1 MGEEPNIIMK
11 GEITMC
17 GKRLVIIIG
26 IILFMGGWLGSVLA
40 AELKIGCVDIQK
52 AVNECNAGKEAK
64 KALTKE
70 AEKFQRLI
78 AEKQKEL
85 QTMKDT
91 LDKQDKM
98 LTPESRAAKEKEFQ
112 AKVRDFQR
120 WGQDNQNEL
129 NQKQKDLER
138 NIAVGIQKVVQKIGA
153 EEGYTLI
160 LDKNEPMV
168 LFASRS
174 VDLTDQV
181 IKILDAQK
189 K

>member
-1 MGEEPNIIMK
+1 MDRRK
-11 GEITMC
+11 
-17 GKRLVIIIG
+17 LVIFIG
-26 IILFMGGWLGSVLA
+26 IVLFLGGWFGSVLA
-40 AELKIGCVDIQK
+40 AELKIGCVDIQR

-64 KALTKE
+64 KTLTKE

-78 AEKQKEL
+78 ADKQKEL
-85 QTMKDT
+85 QAMKDT
-91 LDKQDKM
+91 LDKQNKM

-112 AKVRDFQR
+112 TKVRDFQR

-129 NQKQKDLER
+129 SQKQKDLES
-138 NIAVGIQKVVQKIGA
+138 NIAMGIQKVVQKIGV
-153 EEGYTLI
+153 EEGYSII

-181 IKILDAQK
+181 IKILDTQK
-189 K
+189 R

>member
-1 MGEEPNIIMK
+1 MDIRKLGFF
-11 GEITMC
+11 
-17 GKRLVIIIG
+17 IG
-26 IILFMGGWLGSVLA
+26 IVLLLGGWFGPVLA
-40 AELKIGCVDIQK
+40 AELKIGCVDIQR
-52 AVNECNAGKEAK
+52 AVNECHAGKEAK
-64 KALTKE
+64 KTLTKE

-85 QTMKDT
+85 QMMKDT

-112 AKVRDFQR
+112 TKVRDFQR

-129 NQKQKDLER
+129 SQKQKDLER
-138 NIAVGIQKVVQKIGA
+138 NIAVGIQKVVQKIGV
-153 EEGYTLI
+153 EEGYSII

>member
-1 MGEEPNIIMK
+1 MMSK
-11 GEITMC
+11 KSVTA
-17 GKRLVIIIG
+17 IG
-26 IILFMGGWLGSVLA
+26 IALLLGWVSPVLA
-40 AELKIGCVDIQK
+40 DGLKIGVVDIQK

-153 EEGYTLI
+153 DEGYSLI
-160 LDKNEPMV
+160 LDKNEPLV
-168 LFASRS
+168 LFVSRS

>member
-1 MGEEPNIIMK
+1 MK
-11 GEITMC
+11 A
-17 GKRLVIIIG
+17 KRLVMIVG
-26 IILFMGGWLGSVLA
+26 IILFVGGWFGPVLA
-40 AELKIGCVDIQK
+40 AELKIGFVDIQR

-70 AEKFQRLI
+70 MEKFQRLI

-112 AKVRDFQR
+112 TKLRDFQR
-120 WGQDNQNEL
+120 WGQDSQNDL
-129 NQKQKDLER
+129 TQKQKDLEK
-138 NIAVGIQKVVQKIGA
+138 NIGTGVQKVVQKIA
-153 EEGYTLI
+153 VDEGYTLI

-168 LFASRS
+168 LFSARS
-174 VDLTDQV
+174 ADLTDQV

>member
-1 MGEEPNIIMK
+1 MYGRKI
-11 GEITMC
+11 
-17 GKRLVIIIG
+17 VIIIG
-26 IILFMGGWLGSVLA
+26 IILSIEGWLGSVLA

-70 AEKFQRLI
+70 MEKFQHLI
-78 AEKQKEL
+78 VEKQKEL

-98 LTPESRAAKEKEFQ
+98 LTLESRAAKEKEFQ
-112 AKVRDFQR
+112 AKLRDFQR
-120 WGQDNQNEL
+120 WGQDSQNEL
-129 NQKQKDLER
+129 GQKQKDLER
-138 NIAVGIQKVVQKIGA
+138 NIAVGIQRVVQKIGV

-160 LDKNEPMV
+160 FDKNETML
-168 LFASRS
+168 LFASQS

>member
-1 MGEEPNIIMK
+1 M
-11 GEITMC
+11 
-17 GKRLVIIIG
+17 
-26 IILFMGGWLGSVLA
+26 
-40 AELKIGCVDIQK
+40 
-52 AVNECNAGKEAK
+52 
-64 KALTKE
+64 
-70 AEKFQRLI
+70 EKFQRLI
-78 AEKQKEL
+78 GEKQKEL

-112 AKVRDFQR
+112 AKLRDFQR

-129 NQKQKDLER
+129 NQKQKDMER
-138 NIAVGIQKVVQKIGA
+138 NIALGVQKVVQKIA
-153 EEGYTLI
+153 VEEGYTLI

-174 VDLTDQV
+174 ADITDQV
-181 IKILDAQK
+181 IKILDTQK

>member
-1 MGEEPNIIMK
+1 MAMK
-11 GEITMC
+11 
-17 GKRLVIIIG
+17 GKRLVMIVG
-26 IILFMGGWLGSVLA
+26 VILFMGGWFGSVLA
-40 AELKIGCVDIQK
+40 AELKIGFVDIQK

-70 AEKFQRLI
+70 MEKFQRLI
-78 AEKQKEL
+78 GEKQKEL

-112 AKVRDFQR
+112 AKLRDFQR

-129 NQKQKDLER
+129 NQKQKDMER
-138 NIAVGIQKVVQKIGA
+138 NIALGVQKVVQKIA
-153 EEGYTLI
+153 VEEGYTLI

-174 VDLTDQV
+174 ADITDQV
-181 IKILDAQK
+181 IKILDTQK

>member
-1 MGEEPNIIMK
+1 MK
-11 GEITMC
+11 G
-17 GKRLVIIIG
+17 KRVVMIVG
-26 IILFMGGWLGSVLA
+26 IILFMGGSLGSVLA

-70 AEKFQRLI
+70 AEKFQHLI
-78 AEKQKEL
+78 VEKQKEL

-138 NIAVGIQKVVQKIGA
+138 NIAIGIQKVVQKIGGD
-153 EEGYTLI
+153 EGYSLI
-160 LDKNEPMV
+160 LDKNEPIV